1 LTVAFGGGLFP
12 VSVSLPADPA
22 DVLIPAIAGC
32 IDMTRIQLS
41 PVVSPK
47 DIGRRPLKSFG
58 RVDIDLVAPDPSQ
71 PRCEFS
77 DEAIQ
82 QLARSITTKG
92 QLHPIRVRWTDALEK
107 WLIISGERR
116 WRATKAAGLP
126 TIDCYFQTG
135 EASLSEILEQQL
147 VENLLREDLKP
158 MEQAQAFSQLMELN
172 GWNGKQTAEALNISA
187 SKVSRS
193 LALLDLPKD
202 IQQRVIDGELAA
214 RSAYEVS
221 KIPDD
226 TARRELATK
235 TADEKLTHEQTK
247 AAVIQRKGKPAP
259 KQRGFKQT
267 FFADGGL
274 KVTVTSS
281 KKVTYDEV
289 ELAIIQALEEVR
301 HYINQGRTAS

>member
-1 LTVAFGGGLFP
+1 MANTRA
-12 VSVSLPADPA
+12 
-22 DVLIPAIAGC
+22 VLEKVGSHLDESMGIRQSN
-32 IDMTRIQLS
+32 DTTRIKLS
-41 PVVSPK
+41 PAVSPK

-58 RVDIDLVAPDPSQ
+58 RVDIEMVAPDPTQ

-82 QLARSITTKG
+82 HLAESINSKG
-92 QLHPIRVRWTDALEK
+92 QLHPIRVQWSEPRQK
-107 WLIISGERR
+107 WLIVSGERR
-116 WRATKAAGLP
+116 WRATKSAGLS

-135 EASLSEILEQQL
+135 EASPSEILEQQL

-158 MEQAQAFSQLMELN
+158 MDQAYAFSQLMELN

-202 IQQRVIDGELAA
+202 VQQRVIDGELAA

-221 KIPDD
+221 KLPND
-226 TARRELATK
+226 TAQRKLAEK
-235 TADEKLTHEQTK
+235 TTAEKLTHAQTK
-247 AAVIQRKGKPAP
+247 AAVTQRKGKPQA

-267 FFADGGL
+267 FFADEGL
-274 KVTVTSS
+274 KITVTAS

-289 ELAIIQALEEVR
+289 ELALSQALDEVR
-301 HYINQGRTAS
+301 HYIDQGRTAS